1 MELMGDQARR
11 IAARFIEAHDPFVS
25 VEEIAD
31 LCLKCAFTL
40 VTSGRS
46 GARHSELRAMLAGKG
61 DKWKN
66 LPKGWTDE
74 SRSKMWDSLTGRAS
88 KHKVTACIG
97 QMEGKVDD
105 AGAFCAALADREDPG
120 WRSRD

>member
-1 MELMGDQARR
+1 MSEQAQRVARR
-11 IAARFIEAHDPFVS
+11 FAASMDPFMP

-31 LCLKCAFTL
+31 LCPKCAYTL
-40 VTSGRS
+40 VTEGRD
-46 GARHSELRAMLAGKG
+46 GARHSELRQMLAGN
-61 DKWKN
+61 KWKK

-74 SRSKMWDSLTGRAS
+74 SRKKMWNSLTGRAS